1 MKKWRHS
8 GLHFLLIDS
17 KNIDKNG
24 VMWKL
29 NVHIPRLLSWKMCT
43 LELIL
48 KVNDVKRV
56 EFFCSFFLALCY
68 LYWLRKNCIFKYFG
82 RSRRLSKNTF
92 AFRDFL
98 KLIDCD
104 LWQSRNRIPSKCLL
118 HSGDQSYIFH
128 SVNNHKLSKSKIS
141 CIYFSFKN
149 YYSIKFVT
157 TNVTFSCIVSQITWK

>member
-1 MKKWRHS
+1 MKIERSYSASIIMKNVYPRANSKSKWRQ
-8 GLHFLLIDS
+8 
-17 KNIDKNG
+17 K
-24 VMWKL
+24 
-29 NVHIPRLLSWKMCT
+29 SW
-43 LELIL
+43 I
-48 KVNDVKRV
+48 
-56 EFFCSFFLALCY
+56 FCSFFLALCY

-82 RSRRLSKNTF
+82 WSRRLSKNTF

>member
-1 MKKWRHS
+1 MTSKELNFFVLFFSCTLLFILTAQK
-8 GLHFLLIDS
+8 LHFQ
-17 KNIDKNG
+17 
-24 VMWKL
+24 
-29 NVHIPRLLSWKMCT
+29 
-43 LELIL
+43 
-48 KVNDVKRV
+48 
-56 EFFCSFFLALCY
+56 
-68 LYWLRKNCIFKYFG
+68 IFWSIKKT
-82 RSRRLSKNTF
+82 KNTF

-157 TNVTFSCIVSQITWK
+157 TNVTFSCIVSQITWKQEVLIIIEFDQSFLISKLLVPKVKKNVAENGLS

>member
-1 MKKWRHS
+1 MTSKELNFLFFFFPCTLLFILTAQK
-8 GLHFLLIDS
+8 LHFQ
-17 KNIDKNG
+17 
-24 VMWKL
+24 
-29 NVHIPRLLSWKMCT
+29 
-43 LELIL
+43 
-48 KVNDVKRV
+48 
-56 EFFCSFFLALCY
+56 
-68 LYWLRKNCIFKYFG
+68 IFWSIKKT
-82 RSRRLSKNTF
+82 KNTF